1 MLKPNNINRFN
12 LSKIPAKKILIKEI
26 WKQII

>member
-26 WKQII
+26 